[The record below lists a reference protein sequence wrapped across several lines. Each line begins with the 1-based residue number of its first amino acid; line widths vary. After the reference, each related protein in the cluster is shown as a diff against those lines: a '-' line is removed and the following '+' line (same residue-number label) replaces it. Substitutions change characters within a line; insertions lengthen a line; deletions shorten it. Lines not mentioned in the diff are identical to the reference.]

1 MHWRNPSK
9 QTVYVAPR
17 FMLAPPLDDRE
28 LRAVE
33 PASRSKRIWTIVDAG
48 SSTVSGVGIFDPP
61 PDDDDG
67 SGGGGDQSGGVT
79 PGMAVRAL
87 KGQRIRYVELTGDDR
102 FVPIEELDAR
112 VERLARKGGR
122 GK

>member
-1 MHWRNPSK
+1 MSA
-9 QTVYVAPR
+9 Q
-17 FMLAPPLDDRE
+17 
-28 LRAVE
+28 
-33 PASRSKRIWTIVDAG
+33 
-48 SSTVSGVGIFDPP
+48 STVSGVGIFNPP